1 MPDNARDGCGG
12 DVHVH
17 EEACR
22 NAAGSAAPSWLTVG
36 LMCDYSLSKRTDLY
50 VQGVY
55 RQVSGSALDFAA
67 IPGAAGSSSSS
78 SQIAA
83 RVAVMHLF

>member
-1 MPDNARDGCGG
+1 
-12 DVHVH
+12 
-17 EEACR
+17 
-22 NAAGSAAPSWLTVG
+22 
-36 LMCDYSLSKRTDLY
+36 MCDYSLSKRTDLY